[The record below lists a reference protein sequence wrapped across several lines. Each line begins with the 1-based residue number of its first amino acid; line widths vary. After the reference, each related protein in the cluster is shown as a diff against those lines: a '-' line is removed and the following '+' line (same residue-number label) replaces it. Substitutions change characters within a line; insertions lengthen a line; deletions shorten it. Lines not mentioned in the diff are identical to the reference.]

1 MSLQAPL
8 PPDENQSE
16 GFFRRFSRWR
26 ERQLAR
32 NALAVAGEPGLVLD
46 LPCRA
51 GRFWSV
57 LAEHD
62 NRVILAADPSPES
75 LAFAATSYGPNLLER
90 IKIFQAPVLST
101 GLTSNSVDCIFSMR
115 LLHEVADSE
124 ARLAILREFQRVSR
138 DTVILSLWVDGNFKA
153 WRRKRRERLSGAS
166 GSRFVV
172 SKACIEAEFQTAG
185 FDILAHQ
192 DLVPG
197 IAMWRV
203 YVLRKRS

>member
-1 MSLQAPL
+1 MLLAPPS
-8 PPDENQSE
+8 PPSEHQSG
-16 GFFRRFSRWR
+16 GFLRRFSRWR

-46 LPCRA
+46 MPCRA

-62 NRVILAADPSPES
+62 NRVILAADPSSES
-75 LAFAATSYGPNLLER
+75 LASAASANSPNVLQR
-90 IKIFQAPVLST
+90 IRTFQAPVLST

-115 LLHEVADSE
+115 LLHQIEGSE
-124 ARLAILREFQRVSR
+124 ERLAILREFQRVSR
-138 DTVILSLWVDGNFKA
+138 DTVILSLWVDGNLKA
-153 WRRKRRERLSGAS
+153 WRRKRRARQLGVS

-185 FDILAHQ
+185 FDILTHQ

>member
-1 MSLQAPL
+1 MFFQ
-8 PPDENQSE
+8 PPPPPSEDPSE
-16 GFFRRFSRWR
+16 GLFRRFSLWR

-46 LPCRA
+46 MPCRA

-57 LAEHD
+57 LAEHG
-62 NRVILAADPSPES
+62 NRVILAADPSSES
-75 LAFAATSYGPNLLER
+75 LASAATAYPPQVLQR
-90 IKIFQAPVLST
+90 IRTFQAPVLAT

-115 LLHEVADSE
+115 LLHQIEDSE
-124 ARLAILREFQRVSR
+124 ERLAILREFQRVSR

-153 WRRKRRERLSGAS
+153 WRRKRRERLLGAS
-166 GSRFVV
+166 GNRFVV